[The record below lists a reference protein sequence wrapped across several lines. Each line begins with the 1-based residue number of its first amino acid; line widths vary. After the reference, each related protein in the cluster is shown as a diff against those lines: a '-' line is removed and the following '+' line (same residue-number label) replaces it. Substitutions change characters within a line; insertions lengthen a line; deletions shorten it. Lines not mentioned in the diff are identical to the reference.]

1 MEKKVIV
8 KSRQKHKTSEKV
20 TRMKQT
26 QTKPLGSALRGVED
40 GGVYII
46 NSPPPPRSTTTRN
59 KNNTELDSLK
69 NTVKNLSEKDRQV
82 LLDYLLLLRQS
93 EKPTS
98 DQERKLNMWTNSLSL
113 ALSQMLGQTHHIFP
127 PPLLTQAKKI
137 LKDVNEFMTSND
149 LGDLKTAETKSMY
162 NLLAKILVNHASMV
176 SAKARIPLSM
186 KLVVQ
191 TTTPVV
197 SLFDNFF
204 PGYVKSRLIRQVMFA
219 ATSGITAHEDDD
231 D

>member
-1 MEKKVIV
+1 MSEQRG
-8 KSRQKHKTSEKV
+8 KSGGKARAQILTASRKREIASAASNARWNKTR
-20 TRMKQT
+20 T
-26 QTKPLGSALRGVED
+26 
-40 GGVYII
+40 
-46 NSPPPPRSTTTRN
+46 STERDVCVD
-59 KNNTELDSLK
+59 KLDDLK
-69 NTVKNLSEKDRQV
+69 NSVRNLSEKDRQV
-82 LLDYLLLLRQS
+82 LLDFILMLRQDQKMSS
-93 EKPTS
+93 E
-98 DQERKLNMWTNSLSL
+98 QERKLAMWTDSLSL
-113 ALSQMLGQTHHIFP
+113 ALSKMLGQTHHIFP

-219 ATSGITAHEDDD
+219 ATSGITGHNDDEDD
-231 D
+231 

>member
-1 MEKKVIV
+1 MSEQRG
-8 KSRQKHKTSEKV
+8 KSGGKARAQILTASRKREIASAASNVRWNKTR
-20 TRMKQT
+20 T
-26 QTKPLGSALRGVED
+26 
-40 GGVYII
+40 
-46 NSPPPPRSTTTRN
+46 STERDVCVD
-59 KNNTELDSLK
+59 KLDSLK

-127 PPLLTQAKKI
+127 PPLLTQARKI
-137 LKDVNEFMTSND
+137 LKDVTEFMSSND
-149 LGDLKTAETKSMY
+149 LGNLHTAETKSMY
-162 NLLAKILVNHASMV
+162 NVLARILVSHAAVV

-186 KLVVQ
+186 KLVLQ

-197 SLFDNFF
+197 SLFDNYF
-204 PGYVKSRLIRQVMFA
+204 PGYVKAKLLKQVLIA
-219 ATSGITAHEDDD
+219 AGSGITTHDDEDD
-231 D
+231 